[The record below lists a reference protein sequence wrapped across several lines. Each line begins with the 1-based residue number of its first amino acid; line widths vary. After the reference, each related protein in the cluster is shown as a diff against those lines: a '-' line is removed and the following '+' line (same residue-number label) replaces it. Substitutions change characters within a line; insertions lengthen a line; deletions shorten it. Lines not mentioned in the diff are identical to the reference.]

1 MVRVSVLAL
10 QGASALHEA
19 ALRALGAETVPLRTP
34 GDLDDVDAVVLP
46 GGEST
51 TISMMLERNGL
62 FEPLAARLGAGL
74 PAFGTCAGMILL
86 ADEVLDGRPD
96 QRSFAAIDV
105 AVRRNAFGRQVD
117 SFEADLRIEGL
128 DGGDFPAVFIR
139 APVIERAG
147 PDVEVL
153 AAVDGRPVLCRQGPV
168 LVAAFHPELSDDL
181 RLHRLFLDH
190 VTSLGPVLADRATA
204 D

>member
-1 MVRVSVLAL
+1 MIGVLAL
-10 QGASALHEA
+10 QGASSLHAE
-19 ALRALGAETVPLRTP
+19 ALRKLGAEPVEVRTRAA
-34 GDLDDVDAVVLP
+34 LASVDAVVLP

-51 TISMMLERNGL
+51 TISMLLEANDL
-62 FEPLAARLGAGL
+62 FEPMAERLRDGL

-86 ADEVLDGRPD
+86 AEQVLDGRPD
-96 QRSFAAIDV
+96 QRSFGAIDV
-105 AVRRNAFGRQVD
+105 DVRRNAFGRQID
-117 SFEADLRIEGL
+117 SFEADLPVTGI

-147 PDVEVL
+147 DEVEVL
-153 AAVDGRPVLCRQGPV
+153 ATVDGMPVLCRQGPV

-190 VTSLGPVLADRATA
+190 VSSPGPAVTGRTPSSD
-204 D
+204 